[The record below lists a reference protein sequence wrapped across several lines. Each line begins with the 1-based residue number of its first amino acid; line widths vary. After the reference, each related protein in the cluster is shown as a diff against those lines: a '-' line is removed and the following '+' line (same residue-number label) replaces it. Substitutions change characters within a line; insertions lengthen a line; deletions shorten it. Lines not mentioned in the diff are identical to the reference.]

1 MASPTALT
9 TRFVLAGMLERVPAD
24 APRLSRRRPS
34 SGPGPTSNRWKALTA
49 ALRRL
54 SNAPRVPSM
63 PACSRTMTGA
73 PVDGRHDFDFLFGDW
88 NVENRRLDHPNDPSC
103 SHWQTFPTSVHVE
116 PIFGGLGHHDLF
128 TSPSDAPLGPWQGFT
143 LRLYDPA
150 EKQWRIWWT
159 STRAPGRLDPVMTGI
174 FIGGTGTFFGNDT
187 VDGILMDCRSAGR
200 TSDPDV
206 LVGHRRS
213 SSPPARAGSPTGS
226 WS

>member
-1 MASPTALT
+1 
-9 TRFVLAGMLERVPAD
+9 
-24 APRLSRRRPS
+24 
-34 SGPGPTSNRWKALTA
+34 
-49 ALRRL
+49 
-54 SNAPRVPSM
+54 
-63 PACSRTMTGA
+63 MTGA

-187 VDGILMDCRSAGR
+187 VDGILMDCRFRWEDLGPGR
-200 TSDPDV
+200 A
-206 LVGHRRS
+206 RWAQAFQFS
-213 SSPPARAGSPTGS
+213 SSQSWITNWVMELTRVPSSKRRPSTGER
-226 WS
+226 